1 MKRENVIYWVTTA
14 IVSAA
19 MLASACYF
27 GFDPKAKGAFAHL
40 GLPDYF
46 RLELTFAKTVGALAL
61 LIPLIPNRLKE
72 FAYAGFAI
80 TLISAVIAHS
90 SSGDGLASLDPLIF
104 FALLSVSYV
113 YHHKRMARAARGHLP
128 RSTISAT
135 TSGARL
141 DHPLTNA

>member
-1 MKRENVIYWVTTA
+1 MKRENLIYWVTTA
-14 IVSAA
+14 LVSAV

-72 FAYAGFAI
+72 FTYAGFAI
-80 TLISAVIAHS
+80 TLISAVMRIPRAGTVLHHS
-90 SSGDGLASLDPLIF
+90 I
-104 FALLSVSYV
+104 
-113 YHHKRMARAARGHLP
+113 R
-128 RSTISAT
+128 
-135 TSGARL
+135 
-141 DHPLTNA
+141 